1 MISEYVN
8 WLLSFVRIVSSIIFK
23 TSSLGNN
30 IPTLLFQLLI
40 IMSHHFLNRINIITM
55 DYSPLLRSLSFW
67 YSKYPLK
74 SHHKSEW
81 TLFLFGTISH
91 WLNFDSDVIINTGIF
106 TEKCFHTVKYAIG
119 ALRKWKAVANKIH
132 LDLTIVRSSSWSIIP
147 GRSLPDDHLGTKS
160 YSLNSLIG
168 KWHLTVLMI

>member
-1 MISEYVN
+1 MNQTVPILKETFVIKFKRPYELISEYVN

-132 LDLTIVRSSSWSIIP
+132 LDLTIVPVRP
-147 GRSLPDDHLGTKS
+147 
-160 YSLNSLIG
+160 
-168 KWHLTVLMI
+168 

>member
-1 MISEYVN
+1 MTLWKNKSKSLRNFRVNQTVPILKGTFVMIFKRPYELISEYVN

-40 IMSHHFLNRINIITM
+40 IISHHFLNRINIITM

-67 YSKYPLK
+67 YSKYQLK

-81 TLFLFGTISH
+81 TLFYL
-91 WLNFDSDVIINTGIF
+91 
-106 TEKCFHTVKYAIG
+106 
-119 ALRKWKAVANKIH
+119 
-132 LDLTIVRSSSWSIIP
+132 
-147 GRSLPDDHLGTKS
+147 GRSLIGWTS
-160 YSLNSLIG
+160 IVTSSLTQEYLQRSVFIL
-168 KWHLTVLMI
+168 